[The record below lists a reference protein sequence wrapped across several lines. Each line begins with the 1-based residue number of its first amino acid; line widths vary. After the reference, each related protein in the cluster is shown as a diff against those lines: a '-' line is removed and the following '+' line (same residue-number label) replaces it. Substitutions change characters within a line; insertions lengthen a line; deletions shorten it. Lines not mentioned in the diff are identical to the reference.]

1 MTLSFPCLNSASKAE
16 CGALKPSPTCSEE
29 KLTMAENELLPLE
42 NLPVE
47 ESKVKAASAEI
58 NFENPTL
65 TISYGAKTMDE
76 ISKFT
81 DSLLGSVR
89 VKDSGPV
96 GEGLSDLML
105 RIKDVKIDQIAQP
118 QKSFLESIPLVGR
131 LFNTMERTIAQFDTV
146 LEQVEGISK
155 KLEDAMGGLLK
166 DISVLEQLYAHNK
179 TFYEDLTIYIK
190 AGEERLEHARNVE
203 LPALEEKA
211 KQSGDN
217 FDAQNVRDFAE
228 RLNRFERRL
237 HDLKLSRTITL
248 QTAPQIRMIQSNNKN
263 LAEKIQT
270 SILAT
275 IPIWKNQMVLALSI
289 HSQRQAAHLQKEV
302 ADTTN
307 AMLAKNAELLHGSS
321 VETARE
327 VERSIVDIE
336 TLRDVHQ
343 KLIGTIEETMNI
355 VREGRDHRR
364 AVEKELQTMEE
375 DLRVKLTDLAH
386 QNVQD
391 TIQGAHGI
399 GAALKEGA
407 SSEENKS

>member
-1 MTLSFPCLNSASKAE
+1 
-16 CGALKPSPTCSEE
+16 
-29 KLTMAENELLPLE
+29 MAENELLPLE

-399 GAALKEGA
+399 GAALKESA

>member
-1 MTLSFPCLNSASKAE
+1 
-16 CGALKPSPTCSEE
+16 
-29 KLTMAENELLPLE
+29 MADNELLPLE
-42 NLPVE
+42 NLQVE

-65 TISYGAKTMDE
+65 TLSYGAKTMDE

-179 TFYEDLTIYIK
+179 TFYEDLTVYIK
-190 AGEERLEHARNVE
+190 AGEARLEQARNVE
-203 LPALEEKA
+203 LPALEQKA
-211 KQSGDN
+211 KESGDN

-263 LAEKIQT
+263 LSEKIQT

-289 HSQRQAAHLQKEV
+289 HGQRQAAHLQKEV

-307 AMLAKNAELLHGSS
+307 AMLAKNAEMLHDSS
-321 VETARE
+321 IETARE

-336 TLRDVHQ
+336 TLRNVHE

-355 VREGRDHRR
+355 VREGREHRR
-364 AVEKELQTMEE
+364 NVEKELQTMEE

-386 QNVQD
+386 QNVQE
-391 TIQGAHGI
+391 TIQGAHGL
-399 GAALKEGA
+399 GAALKEGSTDQKDKA
-407 SSEENKS
+407 

>member
-1 MTLSFPCLNSASKAE
+1 
-16 CGALKPSPTCSEE
+16 
-29 KLTMAENELLPLE
+29 MAENELLPLE

-407 SSEENKS
+407 SNEENKS

>member
-1 MTLSFPCLNSASKAE
+1 
-16 CGALKPSPTCSEE
+16 
-29 KLTMAENELLPLE
+29 
-42 NLPVE
+42 
-47 ESKVKAASAEI
+47 
-58 NFENPTL
+58 
-65 TISYGAKTMDE
+65 
-76 ISKFT
+76 
-81 DSLLGSVR
+81 
-89 VKDSGPV
+89 
-96 GEGLSDLML
+96 ML

-327 VERSIVDIE
+327 VERSSVDIE

>member
-1 MTLSFPCLNSASKAE
+1 
-16 CGALKPSPTCSEE
+16 
-29 KLTMAENELLPLE
+29 MADNELMPFE
-42 NLPVE
+42 NLQVE

-58 NFENPTL
+58 NFEDPTL
-65 TISYGAKTMDE
+65 TLSYGAKTMDE

-166 DISVLEQLYAHNK
+166 DISVLEQLYGHNK
-179 TFYEDLTIYIK
+179 AFYEDLTVYIK
-190 AGEERLEHARNVE
+190 AGEARLEQARSVE
-203 LPALEEKA
+203 LPALEQKA
-211 KQSGDN
+211 KESGDN

-302 ADTTN
+302 SDTTN
-307 AMLAKNAELLHGSS
+307 AMLAKNAEMLHDSS

-355 VREGRDHRR
+355 VREGREHRR
-364 AVEKELQTMEE
+364 SVEKELQTMEE
-375 DLRVKLTDLAH
+375 DLRVKLTGLAH

-391 TIQGAHGI
+391 TIQGAHGL
-399 GAALKEGA
+399 GAALKEG
-407 SSEENKS
+407 SEPTDKA